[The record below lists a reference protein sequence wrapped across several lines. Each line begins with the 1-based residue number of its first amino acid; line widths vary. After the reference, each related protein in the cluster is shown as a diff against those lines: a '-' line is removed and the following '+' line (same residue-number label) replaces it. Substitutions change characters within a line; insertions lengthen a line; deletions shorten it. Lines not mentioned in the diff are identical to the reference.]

1 MNIALVKTEHEF
13 LRGYNMYV
21 NKKNNQIQELVTK
34 YKERNSNLSIKDE
47 KISKL
52 EKVIHDLK

>member
-21 NKKNNQIQELVTK
+21 NKKNTQMNELVTK
-34 YKERNSNLSIKDE
+34 YKERNSNLNIKDE
-47 KISKL
+47 KINKL
-52 EKVIHDLK
+52 EKIIHDLK